1 MLRSAILL
9 LIVATMIVA
18 VSCVPA
24 WRETAATLATATP
37 TPMAVVIPW
46 PTVIT
51 TPTSAP
57 TATVAPSA
65 TPVPTPAPTATP
77 SPLPLSARYIARPGD
92 RVRLLRPGVVHL
104 RRVTDDPLRINVLLL
119 DLTNP
124 RLELGVTI
132 PQNRFFGLYR
142 TSMLARE
149 AGALA
154 AVNGDLFSVDE
165 GTPQGLTMID
175 GQVLMA
181 PKYRATFAWSRQR
194 GPFIG
199 YFTREWT
206 WQAEVRGSDGARAP
220 VILLNTRC
228 PPNQI
233 CLYNEFVRQV
243 PEREGDVKVL
253 IGRDGRVRQVTRGQA
268 LKLAPGEQALQGTGE
283 GAAWLRAHAVAG
295 AWLRLSIT
303 TDPPLTHYDQAI
315 SGGPIILRDGR
326 FVQDCLCALR
336 DCRETRQPRA
346 VLQCEDFSTDWKL
359 KHYLDVR
366 MPRTAV
372 GYDRARQTLVLA
384 VVDGYQ
390 RGYSRGITQEE
401 LADLLREFG
410 ADTAME
416 LDGGGSSTMVIENQ
430 VVNRPSDSTGERH
443 VANALLV
450 LYREPALADR

>member
-1 MLRSAILL
+1 MLRIATLP
-9 LIVATMIVA
+9 LIVAAMIA
-18 VSCVPA
+18 AAGCAPA
-24 WRETAATLATATP
+24 WRDAAAPLAAATPAP
-37 TPMAVVIPW
+37 TAVVIPL

-51 TPTSAP
+51 AP
-57 TATVAPSA
+57 TATVTPSA
-65 TPVPTPAPTATP
+65 TPSPVPTPAPTATP
-77 SPLPLSARYIARPGD
+77 SPPPLSARYTARPGD

-104 RRVTDDPLRINVLLL
+104 RRITDDPLRINVLLL

-124 RLELGVTI
+124 NLELGVTV

-206 WQAEVRGSDGARAP
+206 WQAEVRAPSGARAP
-220 VILLNTRC
+220 LVLLNTRC
-228 PPNQI
+228 PPDQI

-243 PEREGDVKVL
+243 PGREGDVKAL

-268 LKLAPGEQALQGTGE
+268 LTLAPGEQALQGTGE

-295 AWLRLSIT
+295 ARLRISIT

-372 GYDRARQTLVLA
+372 GYDRARQTLILA

-390 RGYSRGITQEE
+390 RGYSRGMTQEE

-430 VVNRPSDSTGERH
+430 VVNRPPDTTGERH

>member
-1 MLRSAILL
+1 MLL
-9 LIVATMIVA
+9 LTVAAALAA
-18 VSCVPA
+18 VGCVPGQRDGVA
-24 WRETAATLATATP
+24 LLPTAIVDPSPVVVALP
-37 TPMAVVIPW
+37 AVIA
-46 PTVIT
+46 
-51 TPTSAP
+51 AP
-57 TATVAPSA
+57 TASAVPSA
-65 TPVPTPAPTATP
+65 TPAPVPTPAPTARPTP
-77 SPLPLSARYIARPGD
+77 PLSARYAARPGD

-104 RRVTDDPLRINVLLL
+104 RRVTDDPLRINALLL

-124 RLELGVTI
+124 NLELGVTV

-142 TSMLARE
+142 TSMLVQD

-154 AVNGDLFSVDE
+154 GVNGDLFSVDE

-181 PKYRATFAWSRQR
+181 PKYRATFAWSRAQR
-194 GPFIG
+194 PFIG

-206 WQAEVRGSDGARAP
+206 WQAEVQAPGGARAP
-220 VILLNTRC
+220 LSLLNTRC
-228 PPNQI
+228 PPQQI
-233 CLYNEFVRQV
+233 CLYNEFARQV
-243 PEREGDVKVL
+243 PGREGDVKVL
-253 IGRDGRVRQVTRGQA
+253 LGRNGSVRQVVRGQP
-268 LKLAPGEQALQGTGE
+268 LKLGPGEQALQGTGA
-283 GAAWLRAHAVAG
+283 GAAWLREHAVVG
-295 AWLRLSIT
+295 ARLRISIT
-303 TDPPLTHYDQAI
+303 TDPPLADYEHAI
-315 SGGPIILRDGR
+315 SGGPIILRDGV

-336 DCRETRQPRA
+336 DCSQTRRPHI

-372 GYDRARQTLVLA
+372 GFDRARQTLILV

-390 RGYSRGITQEE
+390 RGYSRGMTQRE

-430 VVNRPSDSTGERH
+430 VVNRPPDTTGERY

-450 LYREPALADR
+450 FYNETRRTP

>member
-1 MLRSAILL
+1 MFRVATLL
-9 LIVATMIVA
+9 LVVAA
-18 VSCVPA
+18 VI
-24 WRETAATLATATP
+24 AAAGCASDQRNATAP
-37 TPMAVVIPW
+37 SSVAPP
-46 PTVIT
+46 
-51 TPTSAP
+51 AP
-57 TATVAPSA
+57 TAVVVLLPTLTSALTATVPPTVTPSPAPTA
-65 TPVPTPAPTATP
+65 APTATP
-77 SPLPLSARYIARPGD
+77 SPPPLSARYATRPGD

-124 RLELGVTI
+124 NLELGVTV

-142 TSMLARE
+142 TSMLARD

-175 GQVLMA
+175 SQVLMA

-206 WQAEVRGSDGARAP
+206 WQAEVRAPDGARAP
-220 VILLNTRC
+220 LILLNTRC

-243 PEREGDVKVL
+243 PGREGDVKVL
-253 IGRDGRVRQVTRGQA
+253 LGRDGRVRQVTRGQA

-283 GAAWLRAHAVAG
+283 GAAWLRKHAEAG
-295 AWLRLSIT
+295 ARLRISIT
-303 TDPPLTHYDQAI
+303 TDPPLDHYEQAI

-336 DCRETRQPRA
+336 DCRETRRPQA
-346 VLQCEDFSTDWKL
+346 ALQCEDFSTDWKL

-372 GYDRARQTLVLA
+372 GYDRARQTLILT

-390 RGYSRGITQEE
+390 RGYSRGMTQEE

-410 ADTAME
+410 ADMAME

-430 VVNRPSDSTGERH
+430 VVNRPPDTTGERH

-450 LYREPALADR
+450 FYREPVGADR

>member
-1 MLRSAILL
+1 MFRVATLL
-9 LIVATMIVA
+9 LIVAAVIAAAGCAPGQRDATAPLSVA
-18 VSCVPA
+18 AMEPTAVVVPLP
-24 WRETAATLATATP
+24 TVTATP
-37 TPMAVVIPW
+37 T
-46 PTVIT
+46 
-51 TPTSAP
+51 
-57 TATVAPSA
+57 A
-65 TPVPTPAPTATP
+65 TPLPTPTPAPTATP
-77 SPLPLSARYIARPGD
+77 TPLPLSFRYAARPGD

-104 RRVTDDPLRINVLLL
+104 RRVTNDPLRINVLLL
-119 DLTNP
+119 DLANP
-124 RLELGVTI
+124 NLELGVSI

-142 TSMLARE
+142 TSMLARD

-206 WQAEVRGSDGARAP
+206 WQAEVQAPDGARAP
-220 VILLNTRC
+220 LTLLNTRC
-228 PPNQI
+228 PPDQI
-233 CLYNEFVRQV
+233 CLYNEFARQV
-243 PEREGDVKVL
+243 PGREGDVKVL
-253 IGRDGRVRQVTRGQA
+253 LGLDGRVRQVTRGQA
-268 LKLAPGEQALQGTGE
+268 LKLGPGERALQGVGK
-283 GAAWLRAHAVAG
+283 GAAWLRKHAEVG
-295 AWLRLSIT
+295 VRLRIAIT
-303 TDPPLTHYDQAI
+303 TDPPLDHYEQAI

-346 VLQCEDFSTDWKL
+346 VMQCEDFSTDWKL
-359 KHYLDVR
+359 KHYFDVR

-372 GYDRARQTLVLA
+372 GYDRARQTLILV

-390 RGYSRGITQEE
+390 RGYSRGMTQQE
-401 LADLLREFG
+401 LADLLLEFG

-416 LDGGGSSTMVIENQ
+416 LDGGGSSTMVIEEQ
-430 VVNRPSDSTGERH
+430 VVNRPPDTTGERH

-450 LYREPALADR
+450 FYREPTVADR

>member
-1 MLRSAILL
+1 MFRIATLL
-9 LIVATMIVA
+9 LIVAAVIAAAGCAPGQRDATVSLSGVATGPTAVIVPLPT
-18 VSCVPA
+18 V
-24 WRETAATLATATP
+24 TAIPTATP
-37 TPMAVVIPW
+37 A
-46 PTVIT
+46 
-51 TPTSAP
+51 
-57 TATVAPSA
+57 
-65 TPVPTPAPTATP
+65 PTPAPTATP
-77 SPLPLSARYIARPGD
+77 TPPPLSARYATHSGD

-104 RRVTDDPLRINVLLL
+104 RRVTDDPVRINVLLL

-124 RLELGVTI
+124 NLELGVTV

-142 TSMLARE
+142 TSMLARD

-165 GTPQGLTMID
+165 GTPQGLTMIV

-194 GPFIG
+194 GPLIG

-206 WQAEVRGSDGARAP
+206 WQAEVRAPDGARAP
-220 VILLNTRC
+220 LSLLNTRC
-228 PPNQI
+228 PPDQI
-233 CLYNEFVRQV
+233 CLYNEFARQI
-243 PEREGDVKVL
+243 PGRERDVKVL
-253 IGRDGRVRQVTRGQA
+253 LGRDGRVRQVTRGQA
-268 LKLAPGEQALQGTGE
+268 LKLAPGERALQGTGE
-283 GAAWLRAHAVAG
+283 GAAWLRKHAVVG
-295 AWLRLSIT
+295 ARLRISIT
-303 TDPPLTHYDQAI
+303 TDPPLEHYEHAI

-346 VLQCEDFSTDWKL
+346 ALQCEDFSTDWKL

-372 GYDRARQTLVLA
+372 GFDRARQTLVLV

-390 RGYSRGITQEE
+390 RGYSRGMTQQE
-401 LADLLREFG
+401 LADLFLEFG

-416 LDGGGSSTMVIENQ
+416 LDGGGSSTMVIEDR
-430 VVNRPSDSTGERH
+430 VVNRPPDTTGERH

-450 LYREPALADR
+450 FYREPAVAER

>member
-1 MLRSAILL
+1 MFRVATL
-9 LIVATMIVA
+9 LIFVAA
-18 VSCVPA
+18 VIAAAGCAPGWPDARAPWS
-24 WRETAATLATATP
+24 TAPTAP
-37 TPMAVVIPW
+37 TAVVIPL
-46 PTVIT
+46 PTV
-51 TPTSAP
+51 
-57 TATVAPSA
+57 
-65 TPVPTPAPTATP
+65 TPAPTATVPLPVTP
-77 SPLPLSARYIARPGD
+77 SPVPTAAPTVTPTPPPLSARYAARPGD
-92 RVRLLRPGVVHL
+92 RIRLLRPGVAHL
-104 RRVTDDPLRINVLLL
+104 RRVTDDPVRINVLLL

-124 RLELGVTI
+124 NLELGVTV

-142 TSMLARE
+142 TSMLARD

-181 PKYRATFAWSRQR
+181 PKYRASFAWSRQR

-206 WQAEVRGSDGARAP
+206 WQAEVQAPGGARAP
-220 VILLNTRC
+220 LALLNTRC

-233 CLYNEFVRQV
+233 CLYNEFARQV
-243 PEREGDVKVL
+243 PGREGDVKVL
-253 IGRDGRVRQVTRGQA
+253 LGRDGRVRQVTRGQS

-283 GAAWLRAHAVAG
+283 GAAWLRKHAVAG
-295 AWLRLSIT
+295 ARLRISVT
-303 TDPPLTHYDQAI
+303 TDPPLEHYEHAI

-346 VLQCEDFSTDWKL
+346 ALQCEDFSTDWKL

-372 GYDRARQTLVLA
+372 GYDRARQTLILV

-390 RGYSRGITQEE
+390 RGYSRGMTQEE

-430 VVNRPSDSTGERH
+430 VVNRPPDTTGERH

-450 LYREPALADR
+450 FYREPAVADR